1 MAVDIT
7 IPAGLI
13 NKLVTFKQPASSLND
28 EGGKEKTYSDFIT
41 TRAYVTDF
49 NQYRTT
55 EAEAVVLIGALD
67 FYVRWSA
74 QRETITKD
82 WLISYRSQDY
92 IIHQIERIDQKDR
105 FIRFTAKV
113 KD

>member
-1 MAVDIT
+1 MAVEIT

-67 FYVRWSA
+67 FYVRWSSD
-74 QRETITKD
+74 REQITKD
-82 WLISYRSQDY
+82 FLISYKGKDWT
-92 IIHQIERIDQKDR
+92 IHKINPIEQKQR

-113 KD
+113 KE